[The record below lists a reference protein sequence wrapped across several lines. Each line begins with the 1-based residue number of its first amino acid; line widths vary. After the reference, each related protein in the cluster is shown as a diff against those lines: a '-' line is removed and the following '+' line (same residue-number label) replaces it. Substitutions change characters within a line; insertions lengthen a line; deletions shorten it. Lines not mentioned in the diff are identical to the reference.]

1 MEEISKLSVEQVD
14 GEASVLQESLAN
26 IRTAATRFEMPSRA
40 LDALSQQ
47 SAGMIGVITAECE
60 CLFFSFATII

>member
-40 LDALSQQ
+40 VDALSQQ
-47 SAGMIGVITAECE
+47 SAV
-60 CLFFSFATII
+60 LQRSFKERIKEIM